1 MKRTHPGKPPSKRRD
16 QRRSEK
22 RQRSE
27 HGSDESCEPTDIRAT
42 AYHEA
47 GHAVAATILGTGLV
61 SVDIKGHSDLE
72 TMPLSQLFS
81 MTAQA
86 KRGYL
91 GFTRYLSD
99 EDALDQQRRILKDP
113 DLCRRLIIVASAGPS
128 AEAAVLRDDEKQG
141 GYEEDTDRIYGLAAI
156 ACCGGELL
164 ASGRIESRMSESGKE
179 FSDINALM
187 DECFWR
193 TEIFLKEHWAAVK
206 AVAMAL
212 LERKSLTGAEVAKIV
227 EANSPT
233 SETEP

>member
-1 MKRTHPGKPPSKRRD
+1 LKRSHPGKPPSQRRKRR
-16 QRRSEK
+16 RS
-22 RQRSE
+22 Q
-27 HGSDESCEPTDIRAT
+27 HGSDESCESTDIKAT

-47 GHAVAATILGTGLV
+47 GHAVAATILGTGLI

-81 MTAQA
+81 MTAQPN
-86 KRGYL
+86 RGYL

-99 EDALDQQRRILKDP
+99 EDALDEQRRILKDL

-141 GYEEDTDRIYGLAAI
+141 GYEEDTDRIFGLAAI
-156 ACCGGELL
+156 VCCGGELL
-164 ASGRIESRMSESGKE
+164 ANGRIESRMSESDSDKQL
-179 FSDINALM
+179 SDIKALT

-193 TEIFLKEHWAAVK
+193 TEVFLKEHWAAVK

-212 LERKSLTGAEVAKIV
+212 LERKFLTADEVAKII
-227 EANSPT
+227 EANSPA
-233 SETEP
+233 SEPEP